1 MLSALENSFA
11 DASLLAFG
19 LSVMALL
26 ADHLLVGCRLIG
38 LLVTVPACN
47 PASVPWQLRVL
58 LLVVM
63 AGMITPNVSLS
74 ARNALDVGSR
84 NRVADTA
91 GGDGRLHRNERARQT
106 SHEQQ
111 VPAHSFN
118 VDVKTGSVRPGR
130 ELGSPAGILDFLG
143 LAAGEICLGLLLG
156 IGANLILQGFR
167 MAGHLIDQQT
177 GLGLVASAGIDDGED
192 GSIMGEL
199 LFWLGNLLLLL
210 LGGHL
215 LLVSTLLET
224 FRTFPPGCGSTPLEI
239 IPVAGQLIQQSLSL
253 ALQLSAPVIA
263 AHILVGLIVAHASS
277 VAPQFQSVGTDT
289 VLKIVIALG
298 VLTLALTGTTERLIE
313 LIPGTQQTILQALH
327 R

>member
-1 MLSALENSFA
+1 MPSALENSFA
-11 DASLLAFG
+11 DASLLAYG

-26 ADHLLVGCRLIG
+26 ADHLLVGCRLFG

-58 LLVVM
+58 LLVVIS
-63 AGMITPNVSLS
+63 GMITPNVSLS
-74 ARNALDVGSR
+74 ARDALDGR
-84 NRVADTA
+84 RQDLVAEA
-91 GGDGRLHRNERARQT
+91 AGDGRLHRNQRTRQT
-106 SHEQQ
+106 VHEQP
-111 VPAHSFN
+111 VPPDSFN
-118 VDVKTGSVRPGR
+118 VDAKTGTAHHGR
-130 ELGSPAGILDFLG
+130 EIGSPARILDFLG

-167 MAGHLIDQQT
+167 MAGQLIDQQT

-192 GSIMGEL
+192 GSVMGEL
-199 LFWLGNLLLLL
+199 LFWMGNLLLLL